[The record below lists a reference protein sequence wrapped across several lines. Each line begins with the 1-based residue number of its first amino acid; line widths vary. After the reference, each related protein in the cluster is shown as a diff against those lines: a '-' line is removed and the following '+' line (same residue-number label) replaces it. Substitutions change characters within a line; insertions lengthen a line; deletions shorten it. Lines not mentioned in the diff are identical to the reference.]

1 MFSGLTR
8 QEQKILIILVI
19 IITAGIGVQ
28 RYYSRSGTR
37 VDVLTNR
44 QSTEKTGNG
53 EKTSVSSFA
62 THTALPQGGAMAQ
75 LVNINTASPEE
86 LRTVKGLGLTKAQA
100 IIAYR
105 NAHKGFKSIDE
116 LDNVPGIGSATLARV
131 RDYVTVGEKKNQ
143 QSGITAPEKISR
155 RIPAIQYTPAPSP
168 TPTPPPP
175 TPTPI
180 IKVNINRAGMLELM
194 TLELIGEVRA
204 QRIIE
209 HRKKNGPFRSPED
222 LTKVRGIDVKIYLL
236 NKNRI
241 AIKDE

>member
-8 QEQKILIILVI
+8 QEQKILLLLVI
-19 IITAGIGVQ
+19 IIAMGIGIQ
-28 RYYSRSGTR
+28 KYYSRSGTR
-37 VDVLTNR
+37 VDILTNR
-44 QSTEKTGNG
+44 QSTEKTGEG
-53 EKTSVSSFA
+53 EKASDSSFA
-62 THTALPQGGAMAQ
+62 THTALPQGGATAQ
-75 LVNINTASPEE
+75 LVNINTASLEE
-86 LRTVKGLGLTKAQA
+86 LRTLKGLGPTKAYA

-116 LDNVPGIGSATLARV
+116 LDNVPGIGPATLARV
-131 RDYVTVGEKKNQ
+131 RDYVTVGEKKNP
-143 QSGITAPEKISR
+143 QSGVITPEKTSR
-155 RIPAIQYTPAPSP
+155 RFPAIQYTPEPSP

-209 HRKKNGPFRSPED
+209 YRKKNGPFRSPED

-241 AIKDE
+241 TIKNE